1 MASAEPQEERCKA
14 WGRGWGRLLGVGRL
28 LQALTGSTRGCGPRP
43 RVSHRLGGEAV
54 RPRRLPQVPRL
65 LSAPSRG
72 PPSSSYIPA
81 WPSGQ
86 PDQGLRG
93 LDSRTHLVPT
103 WSSPIGLAP
112 LNRHICPP

>member
-28 LQALTGSTRGCGPRP
+28 LQALTAALEAVAPGPGSHTDLGGGST
-43 RVSHRLGGEAV
+43 A
-54 RPRRLPQVPRL
+54 QVP
-65 LSAPSRG
+65 PSSSPPALCSLHRG
-72 PPSSSYIPA
+72 PPSSSYTPA

-103 WSSPIGLAP
+103 WSSAIGLAP